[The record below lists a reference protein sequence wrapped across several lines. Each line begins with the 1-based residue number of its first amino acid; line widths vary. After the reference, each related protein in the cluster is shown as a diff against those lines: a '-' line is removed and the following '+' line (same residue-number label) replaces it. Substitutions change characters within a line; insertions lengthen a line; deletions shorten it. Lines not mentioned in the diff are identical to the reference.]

1 MNLRTDEPSTRVRP
15 EYAALAEEFVALAA
29 DFGHRIDT
37 ELRRD
42 IARLAAT
49 MECIDRHVDD
59 VTDDV
64 RRRTLWASVLDLLE
78 RGEERDERDERDELA
93 EELARATLA
102 VRELAIRRHVLARIV
117 RIVRKEIA
125 TSEQLRDASDVDD
138 YVRGVLREG
147 RLTAAL
153 ALVVAG
159 PACGAAFRRF
169 FFRLAGPANVI
180 DKLNDAADDHA
191 RGEIRLQPGLELHA
205 RLALAVA
212 VRLPSLLASHP
223 SLGRVITLGVKYL
236 RRPRT
241 GSTPRAARPREMPSR
256 SRRGALGS

>member
-1 MNLRTDEPSTRVRP
+1 MNLRTEEPSTRVRP
-15 EYAALAEEFVALAA
+15 EYAALAEEFGALAA

-78 RGEERDERDERDELA
+78 RGEERTDGDERDEREDLA
-93 EELARATLA
+93 EELARATVA
-102 VRELAIRRHVLARIV
+102 VRELAIRRQVLARIV

-125 TSEQLRDASDVDD
+125 TSEQLRDASNVDD

-191 RGEIRLQPGLELHA
+191 RGEIRLEPGLELHG
-205 RLALAVA
+205 RLALAVV

-236 RRPRT
+236 
-241 GSTPRAARPREMPSR
+241 GSQLTAPIH
-256 SRRGALGS
+256 